1 MIYYMHMPDPTRYEL
16 GGIQFTWNTVKHDAN
31 VLKHG
36 VTFEEAA
43 TTWLDPSAIE
53 RASGASEEWEPAGRP
68 KADQGRIESFDEAH
82 SIDEDRWFRIG
93 KSLLRGAVLVTWSA
107 GDILAGQDRIRI
119 IGARAATR
127 KERRLYEK
135 EKR

>member
-1 MIYYMHMPDPTRYEL
+1 MIYYMHMPHPTRYEL
-16 GGIQFTWNTVKHDAN
+16 GGIQFTWDTVKYDAN

-53 RASGASEEWEPAGRP
+53 
-68 KADQGRIESFDEAH
+68 SFDEEH
-82 SIDEDRWFRIG
+82 SIEEDRWFRIG

-107 GDILAGQDRIRI
+107 GDILAGQHRIRI
-119 IGARAATR
+119 IGARTATR

-135 EKR
+135 ENR